1 LKNSDINY
9 LFYWHT
15 KNGNKILYNIIG
27 IFFSNKVETKV
38 QKGFGFWT
46 FLKMSIFGN
55 PEKVLKK
62 GAFFE
67 VLDHNALIHRKSN
80 Y

>member
-1 LKNSDINY
+1 MI
-9 LFYWHT
+9 
-15 KNGNKILYNIIG
+15 NGNKIHWYIIG
-27 IFFSNKVETKV
+27 IFFSNKVETKI
-38 QKGFGFWT
+38 QKGFGFLT